1 MTEPTLSVCQLA
13 KDYVTAEGTL
23 SILKSLDLTM
33 QRGEALAITGPSGSG
48 KSTLLYMLGALDTPT
63 AGRIQLEGRDPFQLN
78 ATQQA
83 EFRNRQIGF
92 IFQDHHLL
100 PQCNVLENVLIP
112 TLPGAGATPESEA
125 RARELLARVGLAERM
140 GHRPAQL
147 SGGER
152 QRVAVCRALINRPAL
167 LLADEPTGNLDR
179 STAEAVG
186 SLLLDLNREQNT
198 LLICV
203 THSIELA
210 NRFPRHCELQDG
222 RLVDR
227 EGANTTPV
235 RTSAVSQS
243 AST

>member
-1 MTEPTLSVCQLA
+1 MPSTLDVRQLT
-13 KDYVTAEGTL
+13 KDYTTADGSL
-23 SILKSLDLTM
+23 SILRSLDLTM

-48 KSTLLYMLGALDTPT
+48 KSTLLYILGALDTPS
-63 AGRIQLEGRDPFQLN
+63 AGTIALEGQDPFKLN
-78 ATQQA
+78 EAQQA
-83 EFRNRQIGF
+83 QFRNRQIGF

-100 PQCNVLENVLIP
+100 PQCTVLENVLIP
-112 TLPGAGATPESEA
+112 TLPGAGANAETEA
-125 RARELLARVGLAERM
+125 RACELLARVGLAERIA
-140 GHRPAQL
+140 HRPAQL

-203 THSIELA
+203 THSVELA
-210 NRFPRHCELQDG
+210 GRFPRHCELKDG
-222 RLVDR
+222 KLV
-227 EGANTTPV
+227 EQT
-235 RTSAVSQS
+235 
-243 AST
+243 

>member
-1 MTEPTLSVCQLA
+1 MPSTLDVRQLT
-13 KDYVTAEGTL
+13 KDYTTADGSL
-23 SILKSLDLTM
+23 SILRGLDLTM

-48 KSTLLYMLGALDTPT
+48 KSTLLYILGALDTPT
-63 AGRIQLEGRDPFQLN
+63 AGTAALEGQDPFKLN
-78 ATQQA
+78 AAQQA
-83 EFRNRQIGF
+83 QFRNRQIGF

-100 PQCNVLENVLIP
+100 PQCSVLENVLIP
-112 TLPGAGATPESEA
+112 TLPGTGANAETEA
-125 RARELLARVGLAERM
+125 RARELLARVGLAERIA
-140 GHRPAQL
+140 HRPAQL

-203 THSIELA
+203 THSTELA
-210 NRFPRHCELQDG
+210 GRFPRHCELKDG
-222 RLVDR
+222 KLV
-227 EGANTTPV
+227 EQP
-235 RTSAVSQS
+235 
-243 AST
+243 

>member
-1 MTEPTLSVCQLA
+1 MPSTLDVRQLT
-13 KDYVTAEGTL
+13 KDYTTADGSL
-23 SILKSLDLTM
+23 SILRSLDLTM

-48 KSTLLYMLGALDTPT
+48 KSTLLYILGALDTPS
-63 AGRIQLEGRDPFQLN
+63 AGTIALEEQDPFKLN
-78 ATQQA
+78 EAQQA
-83 EFRNRQIGF
+83 QFRNRQIGF

-100 PQCNVLENVLIP
+100 PQCSVLENVLIP
-112 TLPGAGATPESEA
+112 TLPSAGATAETEA
-125 RARELLARVGLAERM
+125 RARELLARVGLAERIA
-140 GHRPAQL
+140 HRPAQL

-203 THSIELA
+203 THSTELA
-210 NRFPRHCELQDG
+210 GRFPRHCELKDG
-222 RLVDR
+222 KLV
-227 EGANTTPV
+227 EQP
-235 RTSAVSQS
+235 
-243 AST
+243 

>member
-1 MTEPTLSVCQLA
+1 MPSTLDVRQLT
-13 KDYVTAEGTL
+13 KDYTTADGSL
-23 SILKSLDLTM
+23 SILRGLDLTM

-48 KSTLLYMLGALDTPT
+48 KSTLLYILGALDSPS
-63 AGRIQLEGRDPFQLN
+63 AGAITLEGQDPFKLN
-78 ATQQA
+78 EAQQA

-100 PQCNVLENVLIP
+100 PQCTVLENVLIP
-112 TLPGAGATPESEA
+112 TLPGAGANAETEA
-125 RARELLARVGLAERM
+125 RARELLARVGLAERIA
-140 GHRPAQL
+140 HRPAQL

-203 THSIELA
+203 THSTELA
-210 NRFPRHCELQDG
+210 GRFPRHSELKDG
-222 RLVDR
+222 KLVDSKILS
-227 EGANTTPV
+227 E
-235 RTSAVSQS
+235 TSP
-243 AST
+243 